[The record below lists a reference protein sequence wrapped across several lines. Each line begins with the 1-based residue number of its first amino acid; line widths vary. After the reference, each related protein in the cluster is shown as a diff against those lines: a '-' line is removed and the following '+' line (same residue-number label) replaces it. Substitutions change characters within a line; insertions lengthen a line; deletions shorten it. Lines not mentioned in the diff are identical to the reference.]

1 MEMASFCFFF
11 RSKRCSEQQDNM
23 QLNPKVFAPKKTK
36 KKDKLV
42 LAYP

>member
-1 MEMASFCFFF
+1 LLFFKN
-11 RSKRCSEQQDNM
+11 KRYSGQQEDA

>member
-1 MEMASFCFFF
+1 
-11 RSKRCSEQQDNM
+11 M